1 MIIAGNRYE
10 FIDEHWWVNRIIV
23 GSKEWQGKKWGNHPT
38 LIEALPQYYNVWRME
53 VKLNMELRLKPIL
66 AKRVK
71 DIEQATIVEEVPA
84 IQTTPEP
91 PPSTFEQTSVTPKLP
106 KAT

>member
-10 FIDEHWWVNRIIV
+10 FIDEWWCVNGIIV
-23 GSKEWQGKKWGNHPT
+23 GSKEWQQKKWGNHPT
-38 LIEALPQYYNVWRME
+38 LIEALPQYYNVWSME

-71 DIEQATIVEEVPA
+71 DI
-84 IQTTPEP
+84 
-91 PPSTFEQTSVTPKLP
+91 
-106 KAT
+106 